1 MEGFGQAF
9 VISEEQKVDWID
21 IFFMTTLPI
30 HLRKPHLFPKLPLY
44 PSGNLGI
51 YSVELKLSGHEPGR
65 LSIGTIYSVRYDG
78 EMYPASNLVSENT
91 PPLFKR
97 VTVEEYFGNLCA
109 RKLRGKSHLDALRI
123 EHIQD

>member
-1 MEGFGQAF
+1 MESGFILHLSQML
-9 VISEEQKVDWID
+9 SLS
-21 IFFMTTLPI
+21 TL
-30 HLRKPHLFPKLPLY
+30 
-44 PSGNLGI
+44 
-51 YSVELKLSGHEPGR
+51 EMCWR

>member
-1 MEGFGQAF
+1 PEKVVGLSTHSDDSALAILLEINEVEGLQIKKDGKWIHITPFPNAF
-9 VISEEQKVDWID
+9 VVNV
-21 IFFMTTLPI
+21 
-30 HLRKPHLFPKLPLY
+30 
-44 PSGNLGI
+44 GNVL
-51 YSVELKLSGHEPGR
+51 ETHWR